1 MGAPPIPIQTPTP
14 GMGGADQAAH
24 PPTREAALARLVR
37 EGECTAGELANRL
50 GVSVQVMR
58 RHLRSLEEEGLVEA
72 SPAPEG
78 PGRPSNHWRLTE
90 TGRAHFPDGSEHF
103 ALGLLQSLAASLPAE
118 TLQLLL
124 RRQAIEKAE
133 DYRRLIGDG
142 PLHLRLPRLVELR
155 RSEGYMAECRPD
167 SGSEPSSQEAP
178 EEELSVDR
186 PAEASGA
193 WVMSEYH
200 CSVIRI
206 AQEFPVVCDQELQLL
221 RHTFADCQVER
232 VHWRLKEGHSCGF
245 RITPLAPGSAAGQ
258 VAIGN
263 AD

>member
-1 MGAPPIPIQTPTP
+1 MGMV
-14 GMGGADQAAH
+14 GFDQAAN
-24 PPTREAALARLVR
+24 PSTREAALARLVR
-37 EGECTAGELANRL
+37 EGECTATKLASLL

-58 RHLRSLEEEGLVEA
+58 RHLRSLEEEGLVQA

-103 ALGLLQSLAASLPAE
+103 ALGLLQSLATSLPAD

-124 RRQAIEKAE
+124 HRQAIDKAE
-133 DYRRLIGDG
+133 DYRRQIGDG
-142 PLHLRLPRLVELR
+142 PLPQRLTLLVELR

-167 SGSEPSSQEAP
+167 SDSEASSGAAADGGIT
-178 EEELSVDR
+178 VDR
-186 PAEASGA
+186 SVEASGA
-193 WVMSEYH
+193 WVLSEYH

-206 AQEFPVVCDQELQLL
+206 AQEFPVLCDQEIQLL

-232 VHWRLKEGHSCGF
+232 VVWRLKEGHSCGF
-245 RITPLAPGSAAGQ
+245 RITPLPPSYAGGQ
-258 VAIGN
+258 VGIGKP
-263 AD
+263 D